1 MVSSLA
7 SIIFEMLYLMVYTT
21 IKTSI
26 NVLKLFFELLLSLSY
41 IIYISG
47 PLGIVIS
54 FIILTPLVYVII
66 KFFSGGIK
74 LILLIILISSFFFI
88 LLIFLMSF

>member
-47 PLGIVIS
+47 PLGIFIS